1 MTRGDV
7 PDLPKALKR
16 ARKAAGFSNAKDFL
30 AAIKASGRKAP
41 SYSTYAQWESG
52 EVTPRDET
60 LDPIIEYHHEK
71 KTWPEEPTDSDLASA
86 IRDLTRELR
95 EAREERATLAD
106 RVEEMDAILKGLVGP
121 TIADAEAPIVPRG
134 NGQ

>member
-52 EVTPRDET
+52 EVTPREET
-60 LDPIIEYHHEK
+60 LDPIIAYHHEK

-86 IRDLTRELR
+86 IRELTRELR
-95 EAREERATLAD
+95 DAREERATLAT
-106 RVEEMDAILKGLVGP
+106 RVEEMDAILRSLVAP
-121 TIADAEAPIVPRG
+121 AIADAEAPSVPRG
-134 NGQ
+134 NGG

>member
-1 MTRGDV
+1 MTTGDV
-7 PDLPKALKR
+7 PDLPKVLKR

-30 AAIKASGRKAP
+30 AAVKASGRKAP

-60 LDPIIEYHHEK
+60 LDPIIEYHREK

-95 EAREERATLAD
+95 EAREERTALAA

-121 TIADAEAPIVPRG
+121 AIANGEEPSVPQG
-134 NGQ
+134 TGE